1 MRRLLMGCFLG
12 GMTLG
17 AQQTQQTPQQG
28 LQQVPMVALQAR
40 PQTDP
45 AGGTVVGHVYCGDT
59 HAPAHLARVS
69 LSPVPQA
76 GSQGI
81 DRRGGGR
88 FGGGTATADMDG
100 AFLIQGVA
108 PGSYYVNVQMPG
120 YVSPLQ
126 SVATADLRDP
136 SAEAQLRVRQKVQ
149 IVTLGGA
156 ESARVD
162 VTVEHGSAISGVV
175 RFDDGTP
182 AANVFVSV
190 YSPPATTAGTSALTV
205 TPATQVLRGGLLA
218 GGVRGGGSAQTD
230 DRGVFRIAG
239 LPPGDY
245 MVSANVV
252 LPASSIPVSAP
263 APGGGRTF
271 NPGTNLIVY
280 APSSLHR
287 SEATTFTLGSGDEH
301 NGVEITVSLRGLH
314 VVSGHLSG
322 STDDGGRR
330 RVVLHDT
337 SDVAFSRNALVAADG
352 SFRMEEVP
360 DGDYT
365 ITVAGGGTAGN
376 ATGIGVAVHG
386 GDVTDIT
393 LAQ

>member
-1 MRRLLMGCFLG
+1 MRRLLMVFFLG
-12 GMTLG
+12 AMTVE
-17 AQQTQQTPQQG
+17 AQQAGQPGPTI
-28 LQQVPMVALQAR
+28 ALQAR
-40 PQTDP
+40 PQP
-45 AGGTVVGHVYCGDT
+45 EAGGGTVVGHVYCGDT
-59 HAPAHLARVS
+59 HAPAHLAHVS
-69 LSPVPQA
+69 LSPVPQV
-76 GSQGI
+76 GSQ
-81 DRRGGGR
+81 GGGR
-88 FGGGTATADMDG
+88 FGGGMVTADMDG

-126 SVATADLRDP
+126 SVASADLTDS
-136 SAEAQLRVRQKVQ
+136 SADAQLRVRQKVQ
-149 IVTLGGA
+149 MVTLSGA
-156 ESARVD
+156 ESVRVD
-162 VTVEHGSAISGVV
+162 VTVDRGSAISGVV

-190 YSPPATTAGTSALTV
+190 YTPPVATATNATTVTSAS
-205 TPATQVLRGGLLA
+205 QFGRGGLGT
-218 GGVRGGGSAQTD
+218 GGVRGSGSTQTD

-252 LPASSIPVSAP
+252 LPAAATPAP
-263 APGGGRTF
+263 APTSGGGRTF

-280 APSSLHR
+280 APATLHR
-287 SEATTFTLGSGDEH
+287 SGATTFTLGSGDEH

-337 SDVAFSRNALVAADG
+337 GDVAFSRNALVAADG

-365 ITVAGGGTAGN
+365 ITVAGGGTVGT

-386 GDVTDIT
+386 GDVTDVVLT
-393 LAQ
+393 Q

>member
-1 MRRLLMGCFLG
+1 MRQWLMVFFLG
-12 GMTLG
+12 AITAG
-17 AQQTQQTPQQG
+17 AQQLQT
-28 LQQVPMVALQAR
+28 VPFQPRGQAE
-40 PQTDP
+40 PG
-45 AGGTVVGHVYCGDT
+45 GGTVVGHVYCGDT
-59 HAPAHLARVS
+59 HAPAHLAHVS

-81 DRRGGGR
+81 GGH
-88 FGGGTATADMDG
+88 FAGGAVTADMDG

-126 SVATADLRDP
+126 SVASADLRDP
-136 SAEAQLRVRQKVQ
+136 SSEAQLRVRQKVQ
-149 IVTLGGA
+149 MVTLSGS
-156 ESARVD
+156 ESTRVD
-162 VTVEHGSAISGVV
+162 VTVERGSAINGIV

-190 YSPPATTAGTSALTV
+190 YTPPAATATNATMVTSAS
-205 TPATQVLRGGLLA
+205 QFGRGGLV
-218 GGVRGGGSAQTD
+218 GGIVRGGGSSQTD

-245 MVSANVV
+245 VVSANVV
-252 LPASSIPVSAP
+252 LPAASTPVP
-263 APGGGRTF
+263 APMSGGGRAF

-280 APSSLHR
+280 APAALHR
-287 SEATTFTLGSGDEH
+287 SGATTFTLGSGEEH

-337 SDVAFSRNALVAADG
+337 ADVAFSRNALVGADG

-365 ITVAGGGTAGN
+365 ITVAGGGARNT

-386 GDVTDIT
+386 GDVTDVV

>member
-1 MRRLLMGCFLG
+1 MRQWLMVFFLG
-12 GMTLG
+12 AMTVG
-17 AQQTQQTPQQG
+17 AQQAPPDERS
-28 LQQVPMVALQAR
+28 VPLLSLV
-40 PQTDP
+40 DP
-45 AGGTVVGHVYCGDT
+45 STNGGTVVGHVYCADT

-76 GSQGI
+76 GSQG
-81 DRRGGGR
+81 GGR
-88 FGGGTATADMDG
+88 FGGGMVTADMDG

-126 SVATADLRDP
+126 SVAAADLRDA
-136 SAEAQLRVRQKVQ
+136 SSEAQLRVRQKVQ
-149 IVTLGGA
+149 MVTLSGS
-156 ESARVD
+156 ESTRVD
-162 VTVEHGSAISGVV
+162 VTVERGSAISGIV

-190 YSPPATTAGTSALTV
+190 YTPPAAVATNATIMTSAS
-205 TPATQVLRGGLLA
+205 QFGRGGLVT
-218 GGVRGGGSAQTD
+218 GSVRGGGSSQTD

-252 LPASSIPVSAP
+252 LPAAFTATPPSS
-263 APGGGRTF
+263 GGRAF

-280 APSSLHR
+280 APAALHR
-287 SEATTFTLGSGDEH
+287 SGATTFTLGSGEER

-322 STDDGGRR
+322 STNDGGRR
-330 RVVLHDT
+330 RVVLNDT
-337 SDVAFSRNALVAADG
+337 SDVAFSRNALVGADG

-365 ITVAGGGTAGN
+365 ITVAGGGARNT

-386 GDVTDIT
+386 GDVTDVV